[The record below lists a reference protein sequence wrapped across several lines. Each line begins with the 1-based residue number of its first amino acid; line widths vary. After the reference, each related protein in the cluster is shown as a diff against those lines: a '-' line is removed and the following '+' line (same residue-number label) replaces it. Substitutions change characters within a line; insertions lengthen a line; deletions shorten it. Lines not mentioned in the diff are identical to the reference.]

1 VDASCV
7 VTADGN
13 FHPLQTLDGHP
24 YLRVEATS
32 PIDLRTDQPN
42 LLRIELRP
50 EWALQNPSNGFLDLT
65 PLLRGRVAIEPS
77 SAAGP
82 L

>member
-1 VDASCV
+1 
-7 VTADGN
+7 
-13 FHPLQTLDGHP
+13 
-24 YLRVEATS
+24 VEATS